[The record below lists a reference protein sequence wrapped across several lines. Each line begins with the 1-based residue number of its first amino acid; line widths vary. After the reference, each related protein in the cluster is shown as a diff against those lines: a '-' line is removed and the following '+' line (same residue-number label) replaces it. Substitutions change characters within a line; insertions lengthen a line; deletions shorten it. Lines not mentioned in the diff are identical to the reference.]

1 MKILV
6 FLQKVSIMIEKI
18 GKYNFWNGNSVELGY
33 RRHSYTEKIGKY
45 VGNRLIKVLTGQR
58 RAGKSFILR
67 QIANQLL
74 ADGVPV
80 DNILYINKEYIE
92 YGQIDNYM
100 DLQSFYEEYMRELA
114 PSGKVWL
121 FIDEVQYIDGWEK
134 FVNSHAQDFAEQCEI
149 FLCGSNS
156 CLLSGEL
163 ASMLSGRYVQFEV
176 LPYSFREYCEVS
188 SLSESKDSYLKY
200 IHSGALP
207 ELFNLS
213 DEEMRRN
220 YVSSLKD
227 TVMFRDI
234 MQRYSLKDGRLLDD
248 LFTYVVNNAAS
259 LVSVRNIINWFASKK
274 RKTNYETVSTYL
286 GYIESS
292 YLIHRA
298 ERYNIRGKDTVAGN
312 VKYYANDLAYRNYLY
327 GGFGYGDGYLLE
339 NAVYLELRRQGY
351 DVYVGNVGNKEVDF
365 VAMKGDDRV
374 YYQVAMTV
382 SDHATFEREYSP
394 LRMIPDSFRKCVVTL
409 DDYHIPSEN
418 GIVHLLP
425 WEI

>member
-74 ADGVPV
+74 ADGVPA

-176 LPYSFREYCEVS
+176 LPYSFTTT
-188 SLSESKDSYLKY
+188 
-200 IHSGALP
+200 P
-207 ELFNLS
+207 NLFL
-213 DEEMRRN
+213 
-220 YVSSLKD
+220 
-227 TVMFRDI
+227 F
-234 MQRYSLKDGRLLDD
+234 LL
-248 LFTYVVNNAAS
+248 NNS
-259 LVSVRNIINWFASKK
+259 RIL
-274 RKTNYETVSTYL
+274 
-286 GYIESS
+286 
-292 YLIHRA
+292 
-298 ERYNIRGKDTVAGN
+298 
-312 VKYYANDLAYRNYLY
+312 LAYR
-327 GGFGYGDGYLLE
+327 
-339 NAVYLELRRQGY
+339 LR
-351 DVYVGNVGNKEVDF
+351 
-365 VAMKGDDRV
+365 
-374 YYQVAMTV
+374 
-382 SDHATFEREYSP
+382 S
-394 LRMIPDSFRKCVVTL
+394 
-409 DDYHIPSEN
+409 
-418 GIVHLLP
+418 
-425 WEI
+425 